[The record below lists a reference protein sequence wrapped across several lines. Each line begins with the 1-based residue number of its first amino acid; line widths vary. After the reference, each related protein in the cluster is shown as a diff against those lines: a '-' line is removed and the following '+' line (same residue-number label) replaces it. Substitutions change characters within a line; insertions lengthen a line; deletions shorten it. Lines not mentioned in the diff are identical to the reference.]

1 MGIIAYTMQ
10 YTGGEMPSP
19 SMELRYY
26 RDTDYPAYSEV
37 YNDSFADMRRAL
49 GLHPVYCCDTR
60 EALLN
65 KSEDIFI
72 LEIDG
77 RLAGSVAIYGSEI
90 DDLIVAR
97 QYRRKGYGK
106 GPLRFAVA
114 RMQRMGV
121 SPILLHV
128 ADWNRGAVE
137 LYLKNGF
144 SIIKTETV

>member
-1 MGIIAYTMQ
+1 MGIIAHTMQ

-19 SMELRYY
+19 SMELRSYQ
-26 RDTDYPAYSEV
+26 DTDYPAYREI
-37 YNDSFADMRRAL
+37 YNDCFADMRRAL
-49 GLHPVYCCDTR
+49 GLHPVNCCDTR

-65 KSEDIFI
+65 KSEDVFI

-77 RLAGSVAIYGSEI
+77 RLVGSVAIRGSEI

-97 QYRRKGYGK
+97 QFRRKGYGK
-106 GPLRFAVA
+106 GLLRFAVA
-114 RMQRMGV
+114 RMQRMGI

-128 ADWNRGAVE
+128 ADWNRGAVG
-137 LYLKNGF
+137 LYTKNGF